1 MDISEEPDLR
11 ARSLGTSSVLMEEIG
26 LFRVFVNLFVKTCVG
41 FNAINRFNLQITPL
55 QIG

>member
-11 ARSLGTSSVLMEEIG
+11 AGSLGTSSVLMEEIG

-41 FNAINRFNLQITPL
+41 FNAIKRFNLQITPL